1 MIYTTTERQRGL
13 LNILIKINR
22 SKKLRG
28 QLTRRDVLQGITV
41 SNFLFFGF
49 GSTEKWA
56 RAGLL
61 PTLRQAEGPFYPI
74 KKPIDQDAD
83 LTFVST
89 RKKRA
94 QGEICI
100 IRGRVFDVNGKP
112 LSGVLLEIWQANK
125 WGRYR
130 DRRDSI
136 DLPWDHNFQGYGKTR
151 TDHAGY
157 YTFKTIRPAGYG
169 QGRFRRTPHIHFKVN
184 KRGFNELITQMYF
197 AGEPENKSDIFFRTA
212 ERSESIL
219 VEFKTI
225 EGGSKLGTFNLIL
238 G

>member
-13 LNILIKINR
+13 SNTLTKISR
-22 SKKLRG
+22 SKKLLG

-125 WGRYR
+125 WGRYQDKR
-130 DRRDSI
+130 DKS
-136 DLPWDHNFQGYGKTR
+136 DLPIDINFQGFGVAR
-151 TDHAGY
+151 TDKNGRY
-157 YTFKTIRPAGYG
+157 IFKTIRPGGYSFG
-169 QGRFRRTPHIHFKVN
+169 GIERTPHIHFRINAVGVN
-184 KRGFNELITQMYF
+184 EFISQMYF
-197 AGEPENKSDIFFRTA
+197 AGELKNKRDYFLNNILQKERVVVAFRPMA
-212 ERSESIL
+212 N
-219 VEFKTI
+219 
-225 EGGSKLGTFNLIL
+225 GSKVGIFNIVLA
-238 G
+238 

>member
-1 MIYTTTERQRGL
+1 M
-13 LNILIKINR
+13 IKISR
-22 SKKLRG
+22 SKKLLG

-49 GSTEKWA
+49 GSTEKRA

-112 LSGVLLEIWQANK
+112 SQCILKFKHLVSTPIPDEFEYEPIIVVAIIL
-125 WGRYR
+125 
-130 DRRDSI
+130 
-136 DLPWDHNFQGYGKTR
+136 
-151 TDHAGY
+151 Y
-157 YTFKTIRPAGYG
+157 YNYKIKY
-169 QGRFRRTPHIHFKVN
+169 
-184 KRGFNELITQMYF
+184 
-197 AGEPENKSDIFFRTA
+197 
-212 ERSESIL
+212 
-219 VEFKTI
+219 
-225 EGGSKLGTFNLIL
+225 
-238 G
+238 